1 MAFRRQVQHQIRIGL
16 AHRCCGG
23 LGVAE
28 IHSQQD
34 VAGLAGGI
42 EGLGAELSKHLL
54 NACEVAGVAAL
65 VEVEHLG
72 LAVLQQMPHHRTA
85 DEAGPAGDQDA
96 LSRTQQLHSAGNGCG
111 NHDSGQ

>member
-16 AHRCCGG
+16 LHRRRRG
-23 LGVAE
+23 LPIGQIRAE
-28 IHSQQD
+28 QLIPPLSRWPQRLQHQLD
-34 VAGLAGGI
+34 AGAIAGI
-42 EGLGAELSKHLL
+42 PE
-54 NACEVAGVAAL
+54 L